1 MITSLKES
9 IDTLYTVF
17 SNADQ
22 PTAIDACPCC
32 ISDEEI
38 NALLSKPLRDIEP
51 CDLKNYADC
60 AFNTVGELDDFKYFL
75 PRILEILANH
85 TDWWSLVVT
94 DSGIYDYFT
103 KPEVLFSKFKI
114 SAEWRKWPAKEQQ
127 AIIDFLGS
135 MLDELLQREKVTGW
149 EIDSCMCSL
158 AMCVDDVIPYFQKLI
173 EPRHKHKLREFYSIH
188 REGLEEKKTLDFWW
202 DQIEDSQQEVVIK
215 WLLSA
220 NVRNIVNS

>member
-1 MITSLKES
+1 MIASLKES

-38 NALLSKPLRDIEP
+38 NTLLSKPLRDIEP
-51 CDLKNYADC
+51 YDLKNYADC
-60 AFNTVGELDDFKYFL
+60 ALSTVGELEDFKYFL

-85 TDWWSLVVT
+85 TDWWSLVST
-94 DSGIYDYFT
+94 DSGMYDYFT
-103 KPEVLFSKFKI
+103 NPEMLFSKFKI
-114 SAEWRKWPAKEQQ
+114 LAEWRKWPAKEQR
-127 AIIDFLGS
+127 AIIDFLVS
-135 MLDELLQREKVTGW
+135 MLDELLQREKATGW

-173 EPRHKHKLREFYSIH
+173 EPRHKHKLQKFYSIH
-188 REGLEEKKTLDFWW
+188 RESLEEKKTLDYWW
-202 DQIEDSQQEVVIK
+202 DQIEDDQQEVIVK

-220 NVRNIVNS
+220 NVRNILNS